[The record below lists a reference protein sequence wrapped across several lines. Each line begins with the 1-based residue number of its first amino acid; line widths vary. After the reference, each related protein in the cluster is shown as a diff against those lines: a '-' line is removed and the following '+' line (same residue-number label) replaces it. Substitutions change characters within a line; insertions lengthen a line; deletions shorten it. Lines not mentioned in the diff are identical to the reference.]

1 MKHINSEITY
11 SFKLKWPKEKE
22 QKRTTMINKTP
33 HKKQWGQTMIYKT
46 LHKKQWG
53 QTMINKTPHK
63 KQWGQT
69 WLTKHYTKN
78 STMSNRN
85 RTKHR
90 EWSHVPRKGK
100 QFLLHPY
107 ILYCCLFCIVCIRF
121 FLNMAS
127 LLRNKIHSPQ
137 RCRIKETNKVYET
150 HKVIQN
156 QRWL

>member
-1 MKHINSEITY
+1 MRQTWSTKHYTKNNED
-11 SFKLKWPKEKE
+11 
-22 QKRTTMINKTP
+22 
-33 HKKQWGQTMIYKT
+33 KQWLTKHHTKNNEDKHDLQNTT
-46 LHKKQWG
+46 QKQWG

>member
-1 MKHINSEITY
+1 MTKR
-11 SFKLKWPKEKE
+11 
-22 QKRTTMINKTP
+22 KRTKED
-33 HKKQWGQTMIYKT
+33 KQWLTKHHT
-46 LHKKQWG
+46 KNNEDKQWS
-53 QTMINKTPHK
+53 TKHYTKNNED
-63 KQWGQT
+63 KQWSTKHYTKNNEDKQWST
-69 WLTKHYTKN
+69 KHYTKNNEDKQWSTKHYTKN

-85 RTKHR
+85 RSKHR